1 MVERITAAARA
12 SFAHNGWAGTT
23 LRGIARDVGVDPAL
37 VHYYFS
43 SKEELL
49 DASTMPPQSGSTR
62 SQATLG
68 PAARARRGDRSQRDL
83 GLDTPGDSAKC

>member
-1 MVERITAAARA
+1 MTLAQIEQAARA
-12 SFAHNGWAGTT
+12 SFAERGWAGTT

-49 DASTMPPQSGSTR
+49 DAVTTPPPAWIESIRATNSAPI
-62 SQATLG
+62 QA
-68 PAARARRGDRSQRDL
+68 RGEAMVA
-83 GLDTPGDSAKC
+83 T

>member
-12 SFAHNGWAGTT
+12 SFAHNGWSGTT
-23 LRGIARDVGVDPAL
+23 MRGIARDVGVDPAL

-49 DASTMPPQSGSTR
+49 DASTMPPQEWLDSIEDDKRASR
-62 SQATLG
+62 SASV
-68 PAARARRGDRSQRDL
+68 ARRSC
-83 GLDTPGDSAKC
+83 AM